1 MESANIY
8 AHPAGNAFRI
18 RPMAERDLSDALQ
31 LLELAGWP
39 HRLRDLTALFEVG
52 EGIIIE
58 AGDAMVG
65 MGMRWLWGA
74 KEASVGLFA
83 EHPSWRGH
91 GVSEQ
96 LMNALCTGL
105 EHHSVRMQLPLPIPD
120 WATRLGFVHAGDISR
135 IEGRAALPP
144 LVALPDGYRLRPAGR
159 KDLALLTRLDTAAT
173 GMARKNMLASWQP
186 SALAAMVLDH
196 PDGAQG
202 FALMRRFGRGAVIG
216 PVIAPCTVTAKAL
229 IAHLAAMADGRF
241 LRLDVLNA
249 PDLRDWIVTLGL
261 EQTGHTAVL
270 VKGGLKER
278 QPPRWCVV
286 LADETLG

>member
-1 MESANIY
+1 MESANTY
-8 AHPAGNAFRI
+8 AQPAGNAFRI
-18 RPMAERDLSDALQ
+18 RPMVESDLSDALQ

-39 HRLRDLTALFEVG
+39 HRLRDLTALFEIGQGFVIQAG
-52 EGIIIE
+52 E
-58 AGDAMVG
+58 ATVG

-74 KEASVGLFA
+74 DEASLGLISV
-83 EHPSWRGH
+83 HPFWRGH
-91 GVSEQ
+91 GFSKQ

-105 EHHSVRMQLPLPIPD
+105 EHHSVRMQVTPPVPD
-120 WATRLGFVHAGDISR
+120 WAIRLGFVHVGDIAR
-135 IEGRAALPP
+135 LEGRAALPP

-159 KDLALLTRLDTAAT
+159 KDLPLLTQLDTAAT
-173 GMARKNMLASWQP
+173 GMTRKNMLQSWQP
-186 SALAAMVLDH
+186 NALATMVLDH

-241 LRLDVLNA
+241 LRLDVMNA

-261 EQTGHTAVL
+261 EQTGHTAVM

-278 QPPRWCVV
+278 QPQCRCVV